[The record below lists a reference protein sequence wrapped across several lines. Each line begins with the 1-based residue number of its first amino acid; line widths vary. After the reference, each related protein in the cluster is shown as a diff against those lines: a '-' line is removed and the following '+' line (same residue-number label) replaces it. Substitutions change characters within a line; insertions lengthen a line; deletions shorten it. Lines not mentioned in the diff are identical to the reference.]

1 MSLPA
6 IRTAL
11 ETALDAMSPA
21 LATAWQN
28 VPYAP
33 TNGTAYQ
40 RAFLLP
46 APPDNPERG
55 TFTRDQG
62 IFQISLAY
70 PLDTGPGAAEARAEL
85 VRDTFYRGASF
96 TSGGVTV
103 NIERTPE
110 IAQPIIE
117 PDRYVVP
124 VRVRYYAHYTA

>member
-11 ETALDAMSPA
+11 ETALNAMSPA
-21 LATAWQN
+21 LATAWEN
-28 VPYAP
+28 VPYDP
-33 TNGTAYQ
+33 VNGTPYQ
-40 RAFLLP
+40 RVTLLP

-62 IFQISLAY
+62 ILQISLAY
-70 PLDTGPGAAEARAEL
+70 PLDAGPGVAEARAEL
-85 VRDTFYRGASF
+85 IRDTFYRGASF

-110 IAQPIIE
+110 IAPAINE
-117 PDRYVVP
+117 PDRRVVP